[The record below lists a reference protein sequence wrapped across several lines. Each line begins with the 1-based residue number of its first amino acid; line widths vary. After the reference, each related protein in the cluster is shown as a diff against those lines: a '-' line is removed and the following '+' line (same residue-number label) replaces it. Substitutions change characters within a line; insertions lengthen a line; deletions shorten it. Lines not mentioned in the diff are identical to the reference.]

1 MSNDATTI
9 DFDTDDIETAAAPSD
24 AEVASI
30 ATLAE
35 RYLAEQQAV
44 IRATS
49 ALRVALAAM
58 RQTAEVDLPD
68 AMRAAGATRLD
79 TLDHQ
84 PVKLETKVDGRK
96 LVDPAGLAW
105 VEERGD
111 GSLIKTVLSVSLD
124 RGDLE
129 IARELMD
136 LLKAHRAANRYKELK
151 LETSVHQST
160 IAAYARELI
169 EAGEDPPLDLLGC
182 ARRSYAVVGTSRPKS
197 VELKGLVER

>member
-1 MSNDATTI
+1 MNSDDATTI
-9 DFDTDDIETAAAPSD
+9 GFDSFETAAAPSD

-35 RYLAEQQAV
+35 RYLAQQEEV
-44 IRATS
+44 IRATAVLRA
-49 ALRVALAAM
+49 ALVAM

-68 AMRAAGATRLD
+68 AMRASGATRLD
-79 TLDHQ
+79 TLGHQ
-84 PVKLETKVDGRK
+84 PVKLETKISARM
-96 LVDPAGLAW
+96 LTDPAGLAW
-105 VEERGD
+105 VEGRGD

-129 IARELMD
+129 VARELMAI
-136 LLKAHRAANRYKELK
+136 LKAHRAANRYKELK

-182 ARRSYAVVGTSRPKS
+182 ARRSYAVVGSHRPKS